1 MTACVLLLLASAAH
15 AAPRLV
21 IEDND
26 FWGPGGS
33 NIQSI
38 LPLVAAPD
46 IEILGFTVVTGD
58 GWVREETQALLRVL
72 ELGGLQRIPVAPGA
86 VMPLVQTPARMALWE
101 RSFGKIP
108 WKGAWNPASMG
119 PAFHPD
125 DPSLVPPMPM
135 GPPETKPADERAAE
149 FLVRQVRAHP
159 HEVTILAAG
168 PLTNL
173 ALAQRLDPQFAALA
187 RELVFMGGL
196 IDTNMSQVTGDANFN
211 TDFNILFDPEAAH
224 IVLTAPWPRIVVV
237 GNVSND
243 TLMTREIAERFDAAG
258 GLMARFMAM
267 HPDVGLP
274 LWDEL
279 AAAIVADPSLVT
291 GSAEAWM
298 DADIDHGV
306 DYGHVHVW
314 TDALRPHLGEA
325 RVSIV
330 TAVDRARFVDG
341 LVAAAARAR

>member
-1 MTACVLLLLASAAH
+1 MTRLALAALLLLAA
-15 AAPRLV
+15 AAPAPKLV
-21 IEDND
+21 VEDND
-26 FWGPGGS
+26 FLGPGGS

-38 LPLVAAPD
+38 LPLVANPD
-46 IEILGFTVVTGD
+46 VEVLGFTVVVGD
-58 GWVREETQALLRVL
+58 GWVEEETQALLRTL
-72 ELGGLQRIPVAPGA
+72 ELGRVAHIPVVRGA

-101 RSFGKIP
+101 RSYGKIP
-108 WKGAWNPASMG
+108 WKGAWNEGSG
-119 PAFHPD
+119 FHPG

-135 GPPETKPADERAAE
+135 GPPSAKPSDERAAD

-168 PLTNL
+168 PLTDL
-173 ALAQRLDPQFAALA
+173 ALAQRLDPEFASLA

-224 IVLTAPWPRIVVV
+224 IVLTAPWARVTVV
-237 GNVSND
+237 GNVSNE
-243 TLMTREIAERFDAAG
+243 TLMTRELADRFLATG
-258 GLMARFMAM
+258 GLMARFMAL

-291 GSAEAWM
+291 GSVEAWM
-298 DADIDHGV
+298 DADVSHGV

-314 TDALRPHLGEA
+314 TDALRPHLGETK
-325 RVSIV
+325 VSIV
-330 TAVDRARFVDG
+330 TAIDRDRFLEQ
-341 LVAAAARAR
+341 LVAAARGR